1 MGSMV
6 NSESSAAVVQL
17 QHWMERRE
25 AALPLL
31 KYVGKEFFS
40 LDHWQEL
47 FHLLE
52 LPRDTTMKWLTFG
65 EVLGAS
71 DLIMQKSQD
80 LKARKR
86 CPFSPLG
93 P

>member
-1 MGSMV
+1 MV
-6 NSESSAAVVQL
+6 RL
-17 QHWMERRE
+17 QREVERME

-31 KYVGKEFFS
+31 KYVGGEILS
-40 LDHWQEL
+40 MDHWQEL

-52 LPRDTTMKWLTFG
+52 LPRDTTMERLTFG

-71 DLIMQKSQD
+71 DLIVQKAQD
-80 LKARKR
+80 LKVRRR
-86 CPFSPLG
+86 CPFSPLW